1 MLKNRYRLFY
11 ALALVIVLTLLLGV
25 GGPTLAQSYRFEV
38 PTLRMQVFVQ
48 PDASVKIVYDITFNN
63 LGQTIDVVDIGTP
76 HRNYDIKNMR
86 ASMNGVN
93 LTDIRKSTYIN
104 TGVEVHLGSQAIP
117 RGSSGTLHF
126 EFTMP
131 DLVYQDTTRK
141 DYASLQIT
149 PTWFDAGSVSG
160 ASDIWIA
167 IHMPEGVHADDIL
180 YQKVEFTQKAL
191 YQGRAVAVW
200 NWERGQATQ
209 AYLVGVSFPK
219 ESMDRV
225 IEMTILDLIV
235 KWMEDNPDARMI
247 MGLIQ
252 GVLFAILFFRFT
264 GGTGCALFG
273 MLIAG
278 LAALVIISPLAQ
290 IVAFPLLILL
300 VIVNEWQLSRRKKTY
315 LPPIAQV
322 EGGGIKRGLTAPEA
336 ATLLEMPLNKILTL
350 VIFGLLAKGILQQV
364 EDDPLKVEVAEPFR
378 TLQDPKLKGAKARLE
393 FRRKAAQDLKTVIH
407 KYEDLFL
414 YLIEKHP
421 GKPVKNI
428 DFAPAMQLL
437 ITDTVEKMKGFD
449 LSDTKDYYQ
458 RIMDRAWQ
466 QAQAIG
472 EIPQREE
479 YLDKYLPWVMMND
492 NYPTVLTAG
501 GYSYWPI
508 WIRRSRPV
516 VSAGRAGRAAPTL
529 STGTAGAGR
538 PIAGGRTTLGDVG
551 SSFAGWA
558 QATAGGLAGAVMP
571 GSLKVPGARGGVIDL
586 SGMDKVTGD
595 IFEAMAKSS
604 SSSGGRSGGGGRSCA
619 CAGCACAC
627 ACAGGG
633 R

>member
-1 MLKNRYRLFY
+1 MKRNYRILTSLMLVL
-11 ALALVIVLTLLLGV
+11 LLTLLLGV
-25 GGPTLAQSYRFEV
+25 REPAAAQSFVFEV
-38 PTLRMQVFVQ
+38 PELRMQVYVQ
-48 PDASVKIVYDITFNN
+48 PDASVKIEYDITFNN
-63 LGQTIDVVDIGTP
+63 LGTTIDVLDIGTP
-76 HRNYDIKNMR
+76 HKNYDIGNMS
-86 ASMNGVN
+86 ASMNGVG
-93 LTDIRKSTYIN
+93 LSDIRKSTYID
-104 TGVEVHLGSQAIP
+104 TGVEIHLGSQAIP
-117 RGSSGTLHF
+117 TGRSGILHF

-131 DLVYQDTTRK
+131 DMVYQDTTRK

-149 PTWFDAGSVSG
+149 PTWFDGSSVRGST
-160 ASDIWIA
+160 AIWLA
-167 IHMPEGVHADDIL
+167 IHMLEGVAADDIL

-200 NWERGQATQ
+200 NWEGGSATQ

-219 ESMDRV
+219 TGMDQV
-225 IEMTILDLIV
+225 VKMTIVDLMV
-235 KWMEDNPDARMI
+235 KWMKDNPNTRMI
-247 MGLIQ
+247 LGLIQ
-252 GVLFAILFFRFT
+252 ALLFGVLFFRFT
-264 GGTGCALFG
+264 GGTGCVLFG
-273 MLIAG
+273 MLMVG
-278 LAALVIISPLAQ
+278 LAVLIIISPLAQ
-290 IVAFPLLILL
+290 LVALPLLILL
-300 VIVNEWQLSRRKKTY
+300 VIINEWQLSRRKKTY

-378 TLQDPKLKGAKARLE
+378 TLANPNLKTTKARLE
-393 FRRKAAQDLKTVIH
+393 ARRQAAQDLKTIIH
-407 KYEDLFL
+407 KYEDGFL
-414 YLIEKHP
+414 HLLEKHP
-421 GKPVKNI
+421 GKAVKDI

-437 ITDTVEKMKGFD
+437 ITDTAGKMKGFD
-449 LSDTKDYYQ
+449 LSDTKEYYQ
-458 RIMDRAWQ
+458 RIMERAWQ

-501 GYSYWPI
+501 GYNYWPR
-508 WIRRSRPV
+508 WIRQSRPI
-516 VSAGRAGRAAPTL
+516 
-529 STGTAGAGR
+529 STGGGGMRAPLPSGSSG
-538 PIAGGRTTLGDVG
+538 PVAGGRTTLGDVG

-558 QATAGGLAGAVMP
+558 QATAGGLAGAIMP
-571 GSLKVPGARGGVIDL
+571 GSLKVPGVKGGVIDL

-595 IFEAMAKSS
+595 VFEAMAKSS
-604 SSSGGRSGGGGRSCA
+604 SSGGGRSGGGGRSCACA